1 MSLPAVAILI
11 SGTGSNMVALVRAM
25 QAGEVPARPALVL
38 SNRSG
43 LETILTNLLDNAIKY
58 THPGGHVTI
67 DVYAQISHVGVRIT
81 DTGIG
86 IPAEALEHVG
96 EEFFRAPNARSA
108 NLPGSGLGLSI
119 VNQLLERLAGRLD
132 IQSELDRGT
141 TVNVRLPAA

>member
-1 MSLPAVAILI
+1 MEMLESIINKLTP
-11 SGTGSNMVALVRAM
+11 RASEG
-25 QAGEVPARPALVL
+25 QVELKLTSSSKHALVL

-58 THPGGHVTI
+58 SHPGGHVTI
-67 DVYAQISHVGVRIT
+67 DVYAQNSHLGVRIT

-96 EEFFRAPNARSA
+96 EEFFRAPNARST